1 MAGFSDYLEQA
12 LLNATLRATAY
23 TSPAKVYISLHTA
36 DPTDDGSVGEVSTVD
51 TGYARQE
58 IAFSAPTSDGTGY
71 KCVNSAEV
79 TFGDPTGPWGAGQ
92 PITHL
97 GLWDAATE
105 GHCLYTLPDTNVTP
119 KSYGIN
125 DVCVIRAGSVSVKL
139 D

>member
-23 TSPAKVYISLHTA
+23 TAPAKVYISLHTE
-36 DPTDDGSVGEVSTVD
+36 DPTDDGSKGEVSTVD

-71 KCVNSAEV
+71 KCVNSADV
-79 TFGDPTGPWGAGQ
+79 TFPDPTGNWGT
-92 PITHL
+92 ITHL
-97 GLWDAATE
+97 ALWDADTA
-105 GHCLYTLPDTNVTP
+105 GHCLYTLPDTNDP
-119 KSYGIN
+119 HKSCGIN
-125 DVCVIRAGSVSVKL
+125 DVCVIRAGSISVKL

>member
-23 TSPAKVYISLHTA
+23 TSPTKVYLSLHTE
-36 DPTDDGSVGEVSTVD
+36 DPTDDGSKGEVSTVD

-71 KCVNSAEV
+71 KCVNSADV
-79 TFGDPTGPWGAGQ
+79 TFPDPTGNWGT
-92 PITHL
+92 ITHL
-97 GLWDAATE
+97 ALWDADTA
-105 GHCLYTLPDTNVTP
+105 GYCLYTLPDTNNP
-119 KSYGIN
+119 HKSYGIN
-125 DVCVIRAGSVSVKL
+125 DVCVIRAGSISVKL